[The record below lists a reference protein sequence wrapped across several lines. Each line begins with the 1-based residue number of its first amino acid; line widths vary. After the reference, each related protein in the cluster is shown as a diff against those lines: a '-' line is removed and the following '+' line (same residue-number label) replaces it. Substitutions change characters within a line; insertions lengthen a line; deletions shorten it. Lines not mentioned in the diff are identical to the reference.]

1 MSLLNT
7 FSNKTILE
15 LVIILES
22 GDDYTSNAKEAA
34 ITILELRKVDSEELK
49 DCATTHWKK
58 QLKGNIKALLL
69 VKEKPKSYFLN
80 NEEITLLFK
89 VTYNEWKENQR
100 TFEVDTTKYWFV

>member
-22 GDDYTSNAKEAA
+22 GDDYTPNAKEAA
-34 ITILELRKVDSEELK
+34 ITILELRKINSEELK
-49 DCATTHWKK
+49 DSATTYWKE
-58 QLKGNIKALLL
+58 QLKDNIKALLL
-69 VKEKPKSYFLN
+69 VKEPKSYFLN

-89 VTYNEWKENQR
+89 VAYDEWKENQK

>member
-22 GDDYTSNAKEAA
+22 GDDYTPKAIEAA
-34 ITILELRKVDSEELK
+34 ITIIELRKIDSEELNS
-49 DCATTHWKK
+49 CATFYWKEK
-58 QLKGNIKALLL
+58 LRDNIKGLLL

-80 NEEITLLFK
+80 NEEITFLFK
-89 VTYNEWKENQR
+89 DAYDEWKENQK
-100 TFEVDTTKYWFV
+100 TFEIDTTKYWFV